1 MANMGYRRSYQQ
13 QQGLGIGNDPFWVL
27 LCAAVTFAVAL
38 AALPWMI
45 IGFTAQR
52 LIQRWLH
59 WKLSFL
65 LWFVALFVGAFI
77 LYQSYQHGL
86 QALWTHELTDY
97 IIAGKH
103 HQWDLASYPLRQ
115 LWGETWPVWLH
126 TWPALGIAGFVGEL
140 WANRNDTA
148 RTLRD
153 NERRRER
160 RAQRFQRQ
168 ARRRAGRPA
177 RVPDEAGGMMVVG
190 VPIRDDEEQ

>member
-86 QALWTHELTDY
+86 QALWTHELTDTSSRAN
-97 IIAGKH
+97 ITSRIWHLTHSASCGAKH
-103 HQWDLASYPLRQ
+103 GRSGCTPGPLS
-115 LWGETWPVWLH
+115 
-126 TWPALGIAGFVGEL
+126 A
-140 WANRNDTA
+140 
-148 RTLRD
+148 
-153 NERRRER
+153 
-160 RAQRFQRQ
+160 
-168 ARRRAGRPA
+168 
-177 RVPDEAGGMMVVG
+177 
-190 VPIRDDEEQ
+190 